1 MRHPELEM
9 FREVQ
14 LHQGEWYCDGCSMY
28 FSQNTLFQEHMKAE
42 HSNLVITEDFEAI
55 MSRCERTIVTDIEC
69 PLCGIKF
76 NLQALENH
84 LGHHLQEVALF
95 TLLDPVKGGN
105 KSKSK
110 KVGHSSGE
118 HLSIKTGSGFGLSS
132 NPLVEDQPISKSKR
146 EKEVYSSG
154 RPSRRTGS
162 LYSNPLLENLSIIKS
177 KKEKEVY
184 SSGKHLSRKTGSGF
198 GLYSNPLVEDQPI
211 SKSKKEKEVYSSGN
225 HSSRKTGSGFGL
237 YSNPL
242 VGDQPISKSKKAE
255 YSGARNTGSG
265 FGLYSNPLAEDQP
278 IISPVSAKEIRCMGL
293 HLQKVA
299 PSTLPNP
306 VNKEKSAKVG
316 YFTSEHLSR
325 NASPKFNPDSKRLME
340 NPPII
345 SPVSAKEIR
354 CMMVSG
360 QS

>member
-1 MRHPELEM
+1 M

-14 LHQGEWYCDGCSMY
+14 LHQREWYCDACSIY

-55 MSRCERTIVTDIEC
+55 MSRCERAIVTDTVC

-76 NLQALENH
+76 NLQTLENH

-95 TLLDPVKGGN
+95 TFLDPVKGGS

-110 KVGHSSGE
+110 KVGYSSGE
-118 HLSIKTGSGFGLSS
+118 HLSRKTSSGFGLSS
-132 NPLVEDQPISKSKR
+132 NL
-146 EKEVYSSG
+146 
-154 RPSRRTGS
+154 
-162 LYSNPLLENLSIIKS
+162 
-177 KKEKEVY
+177 
-184 SSGKHLSRKTGSGF
+184 
-198 GLYSNPLVEDQPI
+198 LVEDQPI
-211 SKSKKEKEVYSSGN
+211 SKSKKEKEVYSSGK

-237 YSNPL
+237 YSKPL
-242 VGDQPISKSKKAE
+242 V
-255 YSGARNTGSG
+255 
-265 FGLYSNPLAEDQP
+265 EDQP

-299 PSTLPNP
+299 PSALPNP
-306 VNKEKSAKVG
+306 VSKGKPAKVGYLTGEHLSRNASPEFKPDSKRLMENPLIISPVSKGKSAKVG
-316 YFTSEHLSR
+316 YLKGEHLSR
-325 NASPKFNPDSKRLME
+325 NASPKFKPERKWLME

-354 CMMVSG
+354 CMMMISG
-360 QS
+360 QC